1 MPSPGETSVPSSAK
15 TAPCILCGSA
25 ASVAK
30 LESVRDYA
38 ILYCRDCAL
47 RFSDPM
53 SHPGGAFYEESHLY
67 GSRASGNVSLT
78 IPALDWRCRALFQNY
93 PPEKGGRMLDIGSG
107 DGGLLARA
115 RELGLEPYGVE
126 IDPRGVQIAREI
138 RGLKN
143 VEGGDLKRLETLGW
157 KDFDRITCFEVMEHL
172 PDPKGLLHLMYGLLK
187 PGGLACISVPRWDRN
202 PALFD
207 PETDYPPHHF
217 TLWTAKSL
225 ERIFAQAGFEKAAV
239 LEAPVMIQN
248 FLYHWQA
255 RRDASK
261 AAATKALKA
270 QAAEA
275 AKSVS
280 IATAAGASEDQ
291 GPLKVNRKRLAIKTA
306 SYTVFNALNPLL
318 GAAYPRGRG
327 ATLLAVARKPRG

>member
-1 MPSPGETSVPSSAK
+1 MPGPEKAFMPGEV
-15 TAPCILCGSA
+15 APCILCGSA

-30 LESVRDYA
+30 LERVRDYD

-78 IPALDWRCRALFQNY
+78 IPALDWRCRAMFRNY
-93 PPEKGGRMLDIGSG
+93 PAEKGGRMLDIGSG

-157 KDFDRITCFEVMEHL
+157 KDFDRVTSFEVMEHL
-172 PDPKGLLHLMYGLLK
+172 PDPKELLRLIHGLLK
-187 PGGLACISVPRWDRN
+187 PGGLACITVPRWDRY

-207 PETDYPPHHF
+207 PGTDYPPHHF

-225 ERIFAQAGFEKAAV
+225 EKIFAQAGFEPARV

-248 FLYHWQA
+248 FLYNWQA
-255 RRDASK
+255 RRDATK
-261 AAATKALKA
+261 AAEVKSVNAAKAK
-270 QAAEA
+270 AEA
-275 AKSVS
+275 ARTEPK
-280 IATAAGASEDQ
+280 ASAPASADAQ
-291 GPLKVNRKRLAIKTA
+291 GPLRVNRKRFALKTA
-306 SYTVFNALNPLL
+306 SYRVFNALNPLL
-318 GAAYPRGRG
+318 NAAYPGGRG